1 MKLNSI
7 DLYKDWLEIIK
18 EDLLESGYNIDNHDN
33 DKIAI
38 LYYSLQ
44 KRMISQKPRTI
55 NKHENFVCPSELL
68 NGLSLIEDKIKN
80 GDDLKP
86 HQSKKLKKFDDK
98 DGLLYDWG
106 IYHFHLGTE
115 MDSDGFIKRTG
126 PLLYA
131 MIKDENAYFIGV
143 FNHGAW
149 TMQEMLK
156 IIHDNWPSAI
166 IQYKLEG
173 VTQLEKNFDDNE
185 IKHLR
190 GANINTILEI
200 APSAFYMGPGGG
212 IAGSGDSADA
222 VLRYQNM
229 RRQFVNIE
237 KNLRENP
244 DVYLNQFFKNLDF
257 SRVDLMDFE
266 LVRKNDIYYVLE
278 KNYGFSLRLNN

>member
-18 EDLLESGYNIDNHDN
+18 KDLLESGYNIDNQDN
-33 DKIAI
+33 DKISI

-44 KRMISQKPRTI
+44 KRLISQKPRSI
-55 NKHENFVCPSELL
+55 YKHENFVCPSELL
-68 NGLSLIEDKIKN
+68 NGLRLIEDKIKN

-86 HQSKKLKKFDDK
+86 HQSKKLKKFHDK
-98 DGLLYDWG
+98 DELLYDWG

-115 MDSDGFIKRTG
+115 MDSDGFVKRTG

-166 IQYKLEG
+166 IQYKLED
-173 VTQLEKNFDDNE
+173 VTQLVKNFDDNE

-200 APSAFYMGPGGG
+200 APSAFYIGPGGG
-212 IAGSGDSADA
+212 FAGSGDSADA
-222 VLRYQNM
+222 VLRFQKM
-229 RRQFVNIE
+229 RRQFLYIE

-244 DVYLNQFFKNLDF
+244 EVYLNQFFKNLDF
-257 SRVDLMDFE
+257 SKVDLMDFE

-278 KNYGFSLRLNN
+278 KNYGFSFRLNN